1 MKSYAIDY
9 YGGNVLA
16 GKIKTGNDIRYLPS
30 DTAGGRL
37 IGLEGM
43 LSSFVKLHVD
53 TWLTKGLPSDQGDK
67 QGPGIIGM
75 LKSGDSGSASLCN
88 MGLDLPLTGQ
98 PIWVN
103 FWAHNMNAGPVD
115 WHVGYVFYYEAP
127 GAVIL
132 WPEGKRTSLYRKVE

>member
-9 YGGNVLA
+9 YGGNVPA
-16 GKIKTGNDIRYLPS
+16 RGVAMGSGKRQLPPE
-30 DTAGGRL
+30 TLGERL

-53 TWLTKGLPSDQGDK
+53 TWLTKGQPSILGDK

-88 MGLDLPLTGQ
+88 MWLDLPLDEK
-98 PIWVN
+98 PIYVN
-103 FWAHNMNAGPVD
+103 FWAHNMNAGPFD
-115 WHVGYVFYYEAP
+115 WHVGYTLYYI
-127 GAVIL
+127 GVQ
-132 WPEGKRTSLYRKVE
+132 K